1 MQQYIIKRSAL
12 ALLTLFGVSLIVF
25 SMVRII
31 PGGVVDQI
39 LGDNQG
45 SPEERAAIEHDLG
58 LDKPV
63 IQQYFDWAGGI
74 LTLDFGTSL
83 RGGAA
88 IDDRLQ
94 TALPTTLEL
103 AILALL
109 ISLVLAIP
117 IGILS
122 AVKQD
127 SIVDYIGRSLSIGFY
142 AFPSFFLG
150 TLVIVYSSVWF
161 TKATPNRDE
170 YQQFWENPYRN
181 LEFMLFPFGY
191 FVPVGPA
198 VLLGIGLSGTVMRLV
213 RAQMLEVMRQDFV
226 RTARAKGLLER
237 RVIVGHA
244 MKNAFIPVITVI
256 GLQVPFVVGGS
267 VIVESI
273 YNVPGIGIWFFEA
286 IQSRDYTA
294 VQAIALLSAITVV
307 FTNLAVDIAYGYLDP
322 RIRFG

>member
-1 MQQYIIKRSAL
+1 
-12 ALLTLFGVSLIVF
+12 
-25 SMVRII
+25 
-31 PGGVVDQI
+31 
-39 LGDNQG
+39 
-45 SPEERAAIEHDLG
+45 
-58 LDKPV
+58 
-63 IQQYFDWAGGI
+63 
-74 LTLDFGTSL
+74 
-83 RGGAA
+83 
-88 IDDRLQ
+88 
-94 TALPTTLEL
+94 
-103 AILALL
+103 
-109 ISLVLAIP
+109 
-117 IGILS
+117 
-122 AVKQD
+122 
-127 SIVDYIGRSLSIGFY
+127 
-142 AFPSFFLG
+142 
-150 TLVIVYSSVWF
+150 
-161 TKATPNRDE
+161 
-170 YQQFWENPYRN
+170 
-181 LEFMLFPFGY
+181 
-191 FVPVGPA
+191 
-198 VLLGIGLSGTVMRLV
+198 MRLV